1 MEEVVLVA
9 QQDIGMMDLMKVDH
23 HLERLVEMMEGLK
36 ALMMGSEVEAV
47 AGVEDVVDG
56 KSVEEEGEDSVDL
69 ASGTKKGIGQ
79 VDEVE
84 VAY

>member
-1 MEEVVLVA
+1 
-9 QQDIGMMDLMKVDH
+9 
-23 HLERLVEMMEGLK
+23 
-36 ALMMGSEVEAV
+36 MGSEVEAV